1 VRWRLCR
8 LEQRL
13 TRENSLERGL
23 KVKEY
28 ELRKRNFS
36 ATGNVRL
43 LCSSCWSLMLATVR
57 LRHPGKSQMR
67 AAGHGITHRAGA
79 YRSAAQVRPGNR
91 HFRNGLRSWPT
102 LISTR
107 ADVSQYAVMA
117 RPGYRV
123 ARRKRAKASVGPAHK
138 VTKEDSMAWFKQR
151 FDGILTK

>member
-43 LCSSCWSLMLATVR
+43 LCSVRCSLMLATVR
-57 LRHPGKSQMR
+57 LRHPGKSTTS
-67 AAGHGITHRAGA
+67 AAGRYDASHRSTSICSSSTT
-79 YRSAAQVRPGNR
+79 RQSAFSEWTSFVANAHQ
-91 HFRNGLRSWPT
+91 H
-102 LISTR
+102 TR
-107 ADVSQYAVMA
+107 
-117 RPGYRV
+117 
-123 ARRKRAKASVGPAHK
+123 
-138 VTKEDSMAWFKQR
+138 
-151 FDGILTK
+151 